1 MNLDYGVDFSRYYTY
16 ICIEINYK
24 LKQKLKMENL
34 NFNLD
39 AGQETKE
46 LFENVLED
54 EINSSP
60 GFYEDLE
67 GKKIEVRLSEI
78 YGRRRSG
85 YGSYK
90 SVIDADV
97 DVLDVEEGNYVNK
110 GSFSF
115 SFEKFHNNEDMFE
128 SVNDMES
135 TEDLSLE
142 IERVLEIGMSQFL
155 LKILREIEKIE
166 TEETEVD

>member
-1 MNLDYGVDFSRYYTY
+1 
-16 ICIEINYK
+16 
-24 LKQKLKMENL
+24 MENL

>member
-1 MNLDYGVDFSRYYTY
+1 
-16 ICIEINYK
+16 
-24 LKQKLKMENL
+24 MENL

-90 SVIDADV
+90 SIIDADV
-97 DVLDVEEGNYVNK
+97 TIHLGDFK

-142 IERVLEIGMSQFL
+142 IERVLEIGMSHFL

-166 TEETEVD
+166 TEKMEVD